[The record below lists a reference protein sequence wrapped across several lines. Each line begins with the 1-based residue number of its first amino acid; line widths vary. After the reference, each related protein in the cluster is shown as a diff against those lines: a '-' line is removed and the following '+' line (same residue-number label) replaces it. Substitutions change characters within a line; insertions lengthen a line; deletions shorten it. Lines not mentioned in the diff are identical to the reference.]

1 MIRRPCTPYVGLFF
15 GLPRSDICGT
25 ANQNESPVTIAAIDI
40 AFFVNLEPY
49 PRVAK
54 GCAAGNIRRTIARV
68 AFLGCSDNFR
78 SVYHGSAISN
88 GSPVAQSCKYQ

>member
-1 MIRRPCTPYVGLFF
+1 MIREPCTPYVGLFF
-15 GLPRSDICGT
+15 GQRWCDICRT
-25 ANQNESPVTIAAIDI
+25 ANQNESPVTIAAVDI
-40 AFFVNLEPY
+40 AFFVNLKPY

-54 GCAAGNIRRTIARV
+54 GCAAGNIRGTIACV

-88 GSPVAQSCKYQ
+88 GSPVAQSRKYQ

>member
-40 AFFVNLEPY
+40 AFFVNFQPDSRMAQGGAALTISGASIM
-49 PRVAK
+49 VARL
-54 GCAAGNIRRTIARV
+54 AMDRPSRNPAN
-68 AFLGCSDNFR
+68 
-78 SVYHGSAISN
+78 ISN
-88 GSPVAQSCKYQ
+88 SSW